1 MRILIVLL
9 FFVAGFYQNAAAQGM
24 DFFHG
29 SWSEA
34 LEKAKQEDKVIFVDA
49 YAVWCGPCKR
59 MAASVFPDEKVGSFF
74 NKYFINVKLDMEKGE
89 GLEFRK
95 KYPVSAFPTL
105 FFINGSGEVVHSV
118 RGAQSIEGFLQLGQ
132 KVLGM
137 ADNSAEYEARYEK
150 GERDPEF
157 LFSYMKSLN
166 RAGKS
171 SLKVANEYLNSQPD
185 LNTEFNLRFLH
196 EATTACDSRIFD
208 LYIGQRQ
215 NQENLMGKEAVQ
227 QRILE
232 ACQATV
238 QKAIEFK
245 TEELLGEAQQKMKAH
260 YPEKAEWFA
269 LTTEMDFCLAMKN
282 GKEFSSTCKKYADKL
297 AADNPDEL
305 YRLTTEIMKNFGED
319 AKAMKIAEA
328 LAKDASALSQN
339 YVHHLAYAQVLF
351 QNGKKE
357 EALQVA
363 KNTLEL
369 AKAQSP
375 LALKSVESFIQR
387 IEG

>member
-1 MRILIVLL
+1 MRILIVILVL
-9 FFVAGFYQNAAAQGM
+9 ASGIYQSATAQGM

-34 LEKAKQEDKVIFVDA
+34 LEKAKQEDKVIFIDA
-49 YAVWCGPCKR
+49 YAEWCGPCKR
-59 MAASVFPDEKVGSFF
+59 MAASVFPDEKVGTFF
-74 NKYFINVKLDMEKGE
+74 NKYFVNLKLDMEKGE

-105 FFINGSGEVVHSV
+105 FFINGAGEVVHSV

-157 LFSYMKSLN
+157 LLSYMKSLN

-171 SLKVANEYLNSQPD
+171 SLKVANEYLNAQRD
-185 LNTEFNLRFLH
+185 LSSEFNLRFLH

-215 NQENLMGKEAVQ
+215 QEEALLGKAAVQ

-232 ACQATV
+232 ACQSTA
-238 QKAIEFK
+238 QKSIEFK
-245 TEELLGEAQQKMKAH
+245 TNELLKEAQQKMKDH

-269 LTTEMDFCLAMKN
+269 LSTEMDFCLAMKN
-282 GKEFSSTCKKYADKL
+282 GKEFSSACKKYADKI

-305 YRLTTEIMKNFGED
+305 YRLTTEIVKNFGED
-319 AKAMKIAEA
+319 SKAMKVAEG
-328 LAKDASALSQN
+328 LAKDAADQSKN
-339 YVHHLAYAQVLF
+339 YVHHLTYAQVLL
-351 QNGKKE
+351 QNGKQD

-363 KNTLEL
+363 KNTLEM

-375 LALKSVESFIQR
+375 IAVKSVESFIQR